1 MFRLYQHF
9 SSKTIPNPVYKIHGT
24 KGVFPQLLGYTKL
37 LAMVF
42 LLQMCFLNEAA
53 AQGTSQN
60 GLMAQDASPQTGF
73 IPTTAGDMFLPQGDY
88 ASVEMSRL
96 DLSVEIVPLPMADYT
111 GNFGNDVATYQNIV
125 QRWLVAYPESLS
137 QQDDV
142 SQKLI
147 ALGYY
152 DTLFKWQVQR
162 NHINKLTK

>member
-1 MFRLYQHF
+1 M
-9 SSKTIPNPVYKIHGT
+9 YKIHGT
-24 KGVFPQLLGYTKL
+24 QGVFLQLLGYTKL

-42 LLQMCFLNEAA
+42 LLQLCFVNEAS

-60 GLMAQDASPQTGF
+60 ELMVQDISPQTGF
-73 IPTTAGDMFLPQGDY
+73 IPTTAGDIFLPQGDY

-111 GNFGNDVATYQNIV
+111 GNFATDAATYQTAV
-125 QRWLVAYPESLS
+125 QRWLLSYPESLS